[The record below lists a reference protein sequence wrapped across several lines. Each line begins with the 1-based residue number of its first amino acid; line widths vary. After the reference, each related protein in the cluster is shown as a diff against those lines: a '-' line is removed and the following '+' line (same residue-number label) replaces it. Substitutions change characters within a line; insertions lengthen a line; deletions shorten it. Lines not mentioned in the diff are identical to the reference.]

1 MGIEIFFFSD
11 ELNNEFQVEL
21 DLSHSRFSNYSNLN
35 NLLIS
40 IQHCQSFNIIE
51 ISINNVG
58 FIQPQPQPP
67 LLPPSL
73 PPSQQQQY
81 FNENC
86 DGGGGGCSGSSIIN
100 GISIT

>member
-1 MGIEIFFFSD
+1 MGIEIFFSD

-21 DLSHSRFSNYSNLN
+21 DLSHSGFSNYSNLN

-40 IQHCQSFNIIE
+40 IQHCQSFTIIE

-58 FIQPQPQPP
+58 FIQPQPP
-67 LLPPSL
+67 LLPPSQ
-73 PPSQQQQY
+73 QQQQY

-86 DGGGGGCSGSSIIN
+86 GGGGGGGGGGSGSSIIN